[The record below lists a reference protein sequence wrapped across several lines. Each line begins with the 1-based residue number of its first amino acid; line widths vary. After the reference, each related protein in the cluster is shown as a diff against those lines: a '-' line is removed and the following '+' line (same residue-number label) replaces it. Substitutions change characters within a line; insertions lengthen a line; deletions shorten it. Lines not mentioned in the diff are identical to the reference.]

1 MSENNSEYKEIKL
14 TSAQAKA
21 LFEHWND
28 GVIGNKN
35 DSTSKNS
42 NSGGCNMLFGK
53 EKITKEVYIDGM
65 SCMHCAAKVEKA
77 LASVSGV
84 TDAKVDLVNKKAVV
98 KLKKDIDNATLKAT
112 VEDLGYNVTDIK

>member
-1 MSENNSEYKEIKL
+1 
-14 TSAQAKA
+14 
-21 LFEHWND
+21 
-28 GVIGNKN
+28 
-35 DSTSKNS
+35 
-42 NSGGCNMLFGK
+42 MLFGK

-84 TDAKVDLVNKKAVV
+84 ADAKVDLVNKKAVV
-98 KLKKDIDNATLKAT
+98 KHKKDIDNATLKAT

>member
-1 MSENNSEYKEIKL
+1 
-14 TSAQAKA
+14 
-21 LFEHWND
+21 
-28 GVIGNKN
+28 
-35 DSTSKNS
+35 
-42 NSGGCNMLFGK
+42 MLFGK

-84 TDAKVDLVNKKAVV
+84 ADAKVDLVKKKAVV

>member
-1 MSENNSEYKEIKL
+1 
-14 TSAQAKA
+14 
-21 LFEHWND
+21 
-28 GVIGNKN
+28 
-35 DSTSKNS
+35 
-42 NSGGCNMLFGK
+42 MLFGK

-84 TDAKVDLVNKKAVV
+84 ADAKVDLVNKKAVV
-98 KLKKDIDNATLKAT
+98 KLKKDIDDATLKAT

>member
-1 MSENNSEYKEIKL
+1 
-14 TSAQAKA
+14 
-21 LFEHWND
+21 
-28 GVIGNKN
+28 
-35 DSTSKNS
+35 
-42 NSGGCNMLFGK
+42 MLFGK

-84 TDAKVDLVNKKAVV
+84 ADAKVDLVNKKAVV
-98 KLKKDIDNATLKAT
+98 KLKKDIDNTTLKAT

>member
-1 MSENNSEYKEIKL
+1 
-14 TSAQAKA
+14 
-21 LFEHWND
+21 
-28 GVIGNKN
+28 
-35 DSTSKNS
+35 
-42 NSGGCNMLFGK
+42 MLFGK

-84 TDAKVDLVNKKAVV
+84 ADAKVDLVNKKAVV

-112 VEDLGYNVTDIK
+112 VEGLGYNVTDIK

>member
-1 MSENNSEYKEIKL
+1 
-14 TSAQAKA
+14 
-21 LFEHWND
+21 
-28 GVIGNKN
+28 
-35 DSTSKNS
+35 
-42 NSGGCNMLFGK
+42 MLFGK

-84 TDAKVDLVNKKAVV
+84 ADAKVDLVNKKAVV
-98 KLKKDIDNATLKAT
+98 KFKKDIDNATLKAT

>member
-1 MSENNSEYKEIKL
+1 
-14 TSAQAKA
+14 
-21 LFEHWND
+21 
-28 GVIGNKN
+28 
-35 DSTSKNS
+35 
-42 NSGGCNMLFGK
+42 
-53 EKITKEVYIDGM
+53 M

-84 TDAKVDLVNKKAVV
+84 ADAKVDLVNKKAVV

>member
-1 MSENNSEYKEIKL
+1 
-14 TSAQAKA
+14 
-21 LFEHWND
+21 
-28 GVIGNKN
+28 
-35 DSTSKNS
+35 
-42 NSGGCNMLFGK
+42 MLFGK

-84 TDAKVDLVNKKAVV
+84 ADAKVDLVIKKAVV

>member
-1 MSENNSEYKEIKL
+1 
-14 TSAQAKA
+14 
-21 LFEHWND
+21 
-28 GVIGNKN
+28 
-35 DSTSKNS
+35 
-42 NSGGCNMLFGK
+42 MLFGK

-65 SCMHCAAKVEKA
+65 SCMHCATKVEKA

-84 TDAKVDLVNKKAVV
+84 ADAKVDLVNKKAVV

>member
-1 MSENNSEYKEIKL
+1 
-14 TSAQAKA
+14 
-21 LFEHWND
+21 
-28 GVIGNKN
+28 
-35 DSTSKNS
+35 
-42 NSGGCNMLFGK
+42 MLFGK

-84 TDAKVDLVNKKAVV
+84 ADAKVDLVNKKAVV
-98 KLKKDIDNATLKAT
+98 KLKKNIDNATLKAT

>member
-1 MSENNSEYKEIKL
+1 
-14 TSAQAKA
+14 
-21 LFEHWND
+21 
-28 GVIGNKN
+28 
-35 DSTSKNS
+35 
-42 NSGGCNMLFGK
+42 MLFGK

-65 SCMHCAAKVEKA
+65 SCMYCAAKVEKA

-84 TDAKVDLVNKKAVV
+84 ADAKVDLVNKKAVV

>member
-1 MSENNSEYKEIKL
+1 
-14 TSAQAKA
+14 
-21 LFEHWND
+21 
-28 GVIGNKN
+28 
-35 DSTSKNS
+35 
-42 NSGGCNMLFGK
+42 MLFGK

-98 KLKKDIDNATLKAT
+98 KLKKDIDNTTLKAT

>member
-1 MSENNSEYKEIKL
+1 
-14 TSAQAKA
+14 
-21 LFEHWND
+21 
-28 GVIGNKN
+28 
-35 DSTSKNS
+35 
-42 NSGGCNMLFGK
+42 MLFGK

-98 KLKKDIDNATLKAT
+98 KLKNDIDNATLKAT

>member
-1 MSENNSEYKEIKL
+1 
-14 TSAQAKA
+14 
-21 LFEHWND
+21 
-28 GVIGNKN
+28 
-35 DSTSKNS
+35 
-42 NSGGCNMLFGK
+42 MLFGK

-84 TDAKVDLVNKKAVV
+84 ADAKVDLVNKKAVV
-98 KLKKDIDNATLKAT
+98 KLKKGIDNATLKAT

>member
-1 MSENNSEYKEIKL
+1 
-14 TSAQAKA
+14 
-21 LFEHWND
+21 
-28 GVIGNKN
+28 
-35 DSTSKNS
+35 
-42 NSGGCNMLFGK
+42 MLFDK

-84 TDAKVDLVNKKAVV
+84 ADAKVDLVNKKAVV